1 METVNVLCPA
11 SSSSR
16 SDHRFCH
23 RKALE
28 GTKGGEGQAAW
39 EEGGAIYIFGELEL
53 KMARLFLLFFSFVIL
68 RCLLRRRIHNTQHG
82 SNLKPDPKN

>member
-1 METVNVLCPA
+1 MLCPA

-53 KMARLFLLFFSFVIL
+53 KMALKAKDGWIKHGLYINM
-68 RCLLRRRIHNTQHG
+68 NTE
-82 SNLKPDPKN
+82 